1 LTLKETLLFQKPFH
15 GFVSITDN
23 GLAYDNTLYF
33 TISKIKRRISFVLA
47 RQKTFLSRI
56 YTDSEFNFVN
66 STISSLDYNSIEKQ
80 DVIVLN
86 ELDGIPQAL
95 QTTSRSFVKWRQSD
109 CNPFR
114 KDTAANLEQFL
125 IILEPSSLNLLNR

>member
-1 LTLKETLLFQKPFH
+1 LTLKKEHQLYSSKTAFH

-33 TISKIKRRISFVLA
+33 TISKIKKNILVLA
-47 RQKTFLSRI
+47 ARKKQLSKSV
-56 YTDSEFNFVN
+56 YTDNEFNFVN

-86 ELDGIPQAL
+86 E
-95 QTTSRSFVKWRQSD
+95 R
-109 CNPFR
+109 
-114 KDTAANLEQFL
+114 
-125 IILEPSSLNLLNR
+125 

>member
-1 LTLKETLLFQKPFH
+1 LTLKKEPQLYSSKQPFH

-33 TISKIKRRISFVLA
+33 TISKNKRRISFVLA
-47 RQKTFLSRI
+47 RPKQLSKSV

-86 ELDGIPQAL
+86 ELDD
-95 QTTSRSFVKWRQSD
+95 V
-109 CNPFR
+109 FR
-114 KDTAANLEQFL
+114 KHCNDFTVFVENGGNL
-125 IILEPSSLNLLNR
+125 IVIPSEKTQRQT

>member
-1 LTLKETLLFQKPFH
+1 LTLKKSLNFTLPKQPFH

-33 TISKIKRRISFVLA
+33 TISKIKDEYPLYWHA
-47 RQKTFLSRI
+47 QKNFLTKSV

-95 QTTSRSFVKWRQSD
+95 QTTSRSFVENGGNLIVIPSE
-109 CNPFR
+109 
-114 KDTAANLEQFL
+114 KDTGSKPRTVSQ
-125 IILEPSSLNLLNR
+125 

>member
-1 LTLKETLLFQKPFH
+1 LYWHAQKNFLTKS
-15 GFVSITDN
+15 V
-23 GLAYDNTLYF
+23 
-33 TISKIKRRISFVLA
+33 
-47 RQKTFLSRI
+47 

-95 QTTSRSFVKWRQSD
+95 QTTSRSFVENGGNLIVIPSE
-109 CNPFR
+109 
-114 KDTAANLEQFL
+114 KDTGSKPRTVSQ
-125 IILEPSSLNLLNR
+125 

>member
-1 LTLKETLLFQKPFH
+1 LTLKKEPQLYSSKQPFH

-33 TISKIKRRISFVLA
+33 TISKIDEYPLYWHA
-47 RQKTFLSRI
+47 QKSNKSV

-95 QTTSRSFVKWRQSD
+95 QTTSRL
-109 CNPFR
+109 CR
-114 KDTAANLEQFL
+114 KMEA
-125 IILEPSSLNLLNR
+125 I

>member
-1 LTLKETLLFQKPFH
+1 
-15 GFVSITDN
+15 
-23 GLAYDNTLYF
+23 
-33 TISKIKRRISFVLA
+33 LA
-47 RQKTFLSRI
+47 RKKNNFLSRI

-95 QTTSRSFVKWRQSD
+95 QTTSRSFVENGGNLIVIPSEKRHRQ
-109 CNPFR
+109 
-114 KDTAANLEQFL
+114 T
-125 IILEPSSLNLLNR
+125 